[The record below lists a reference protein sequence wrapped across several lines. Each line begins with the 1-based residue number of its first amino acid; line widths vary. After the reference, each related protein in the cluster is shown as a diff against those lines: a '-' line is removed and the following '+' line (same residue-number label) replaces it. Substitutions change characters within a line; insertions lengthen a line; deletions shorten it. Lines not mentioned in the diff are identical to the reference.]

1 MEVFPVYRVK
11 GTARERG
18 QQIGQFTKE
27 QILINLEAYERTFLE
42 GAGLRWQD
50 ATAYAEQFIPW
61 IEQYDQEIMEEIR
74 GISEGAERDLLDIVT
89 LNVRSEIMTNLGDP
103 FGKTD
108 GCTSVAAVPPATKY
122 QSTLLGQNWDW
133 IHLMEKGL
141 VVLEIEQ
148 QPRPTI
154 LMITEA
160 GIVGKIGMNDK
171 GMGVCLNFLR
181 ISEQTVGVPIHIV
194 LRGIL
199 NSGTLSQ
206 AIRQITRLQRGTSAN
221 YLIAHR
227 EGETVDVETTSR
239 AHDVLYP
246 LEGYIAHT
254 NHFVGSRISVDD
266 QARMG
271 EADTHI
277 RMGRAMK
284 LLAAERGQIEVDQIK
299 AIFRDHVSYPEAICR
314 HDEVGAN
321 GAEELVGRTLF
332 SIVMNLTKGQFELSM
347 GQPCSTPYHTY
358 QFSSN

>member
-1 MEVFPVYRVK
+1 MERFPVYRIR

-18 QQIGQFTKE
+18 QQMGQLTKE
-27 QILINLEAYERTFLE
+27 QIWINLEAYERTFRD
-42 GAGLRWQD
+42 GAGLHWKD
-50 ATAYAEQFIPW
+50 ATEYATQFIPW
-61 IEQYDQEIMEEIR
+61 IERYDQEIMEEIR

-108 GCTSVAAVPPATKY
+108 GCTSVAAVPPVTKN
-122 QSTLLGQNWDW
+122 QETIIGQNWDW

-148 QPRPTI
+148 QPRPNI

-181 ISEQTVGVPIHIV
+181 ILERTVGVPIHIV

-206 AIRQITRLQRGTSAN
+206 AIRQITRLPRGTSAN
-221 YLIAHR
+221 YLLAHR
-227 EGETVDVETTSR
+227 EGETVDVEATSR

-246 LEGYIAHT
+246 MEGYIAHA
-254 NHFVGSRISVDD
+254 NHFVGSRIAVDD
-266 QARMG
+266 QAKMG
-271 EADTHI
+271 EADTHL

-284 LLAAERGQIEVDQIK
+284 LLAAAQGQIEADHIK
-299 AIFRDHVSYPEAICR
+299 AIFRDHMSFPEAICR
-314 HDEVGAN
+314 HGDVEST

-332 SIVMNLTKGQFELSM
+332 SIVMNLTEGQFELSK
-347 GQPCSTPYHTY
+347 GQPCNTPYHTY
-358 QFSSN
+358 RFSSS